1 MTGTSVGPGI
11 AARNASRTKEQIE
24 GNQLKSGR
32 FRPDNY
38 VIATPLMQL
47 GLVYIISSSEHG
59 NLLES
64 KFDCPGFFQLGNKML
79 LPPTVLM
86 LSQHYGSSAII

>member
-1 MTGTSVGPGI
+1 MQLVMQVEQ
-11 AARNASRTKEQIE
+11 KEQIE

-32 FRPDNY
+32 FRPDNNM
-38 VIATPLMQL
+38 IATPLLMQL
-47 GLVYIISSSEHG
+47 GLVYVISGSEHG

-79 LPPTVLM
+79 LPPTVFM
-86 LSQHYGSSAII
+86 LSQHYGSSTII